1 MEFPSAP
8 SPSERRWVWIFAIL
22 VMVLISLPY
31 LISSIRQGED
41 WSFTGFLFGVSDGNS
56 YIGKML
62 LGSWGEWLFRTP
74 YTAYPQDGL
83 FLFFPYILL
92 GKLARPPFVHDH
104 LVVLYHIYRLAAGLL
119 MIHATYDFISLF
131 LVDPRWRRFATV
143 LAVLGGGFGWI
154 TIFGLSHIF
163 AWGLPLESYSPEGF
177 GFLSIYGLPH
187 LAIARALLLWG
198 LRDFLVHPDWFRHPR
213 GWICTGLTWAAI
225 GFFQP
230 IIQAVGMFV
239 VAFFLLFT
247 GLVQVIRWRTQG
259 APDWRRW
266 FEHIFSGM
274 SIAVC
279 AAPLTAYTFLSFR
292 LNPTLQAWEQQ
303 SIIGSPPPLE
313 YLIGYGVALPL
324 ALMGLRP
331 LLRKLPW
338 HGWLL
343 AGWLVFVP
351 IAAYGPFPSQRR
363 FLDGFWV
370 VLSIL
375 AVYLISIIS
384 PKQRKLALGWITLAF
399 PMTLFILT
407 AGFLFS
413 ANPSKPLFRPAEEVA
428 VFEYLA
434 QNAQPW
440 DVVLASDDTA
450 NPLPAWAPVRALNG
464 HGPESLNGAALRE
477 RIACFYSSACAET
490 ERMALIQEFGIDYVI
505 WGPSERELGDWDP
518 NQWVELQEVFASGAY
533 QVFRTPESY

>member
-1 MEFPSAP
+1 M
-8 SPSERRWVWIFAIL
+8 WIFAIL
-22 VMVLISLPY
+22 VMAAVTLPY
-31 LISSIRQGED
+31 LNAYANQRSG
-41 WSFTGFLFGVSDGNS
+41 WTFTGFLFGVSDGNS
-56 YIGKML
+56 YIAKML

-83 FLFFPYILL
+83 FLFFPYVLL
-92 GKLARPPFVHDH
+92 GKLAQPPLVHDQ

-119 MIHATYDFISLF
+119 MIHATYDFISIF
-131 LVDPRWRRFATV
+131 LHEPRWRRFATV
-143 LAVLGGGFGWI
+143 LAILGGGFGWI

-163 AWGLPLESYSPEGF
+163 AWGLPPESYSPEGF

-187 LAIARALLLWG
+187 LAAARALLLWG
-198 LRDFLVHPDWFRHPR
+198 LRDFLVRTDWYRSSR
-213 GWICTGLTWAAI
+213 GWMRTGLTWAAI
-225 GFFQP
+225 GLFQP

-239 VAFFLLFT
+239 VAFFLLIT
-247 GLVQVIRWRTQG
+247 GVVQWFRWR
-259 APDWRRW
+259 AHREAYWRRW
-266 FEHIFSGM
+266 FEHVFSGM
-274 SIAVC
+274 AIAVC
-279 AAPLTAYTFLSFR
+279 AAPLAAYTFFSFR

-324 ALMGLRP
+324 ALLGVRP

-343 AGWLVFVP
+343 AGWMIFVP

-370 VLSIL
+370 ALSIL
-375 AVYLISIIS
+375 AVSLLLILT
-384 PKQRKLALGWITLAF
+384 PKQRKVAIGWISLAF
-399 PMTLFILT
+399 PMTLFLLT

-413 ANPSKPLFRPAEEVA
+413 GNPSAPLFRPTDEVK

-440 DVVLASDDTA
+440 SVVLASDDTA
-450 NPLPAWAPVRALNG
+450 NPLPAWAPVRTLIG
-464 HGPESLNGAALRE
+464 HGPESLNGVILRE
-477 RIACFYSSACAET
+477 RIACFYSSTCTEAE
-490 ERMALIQEFGIDYVI
+490 RKALLQEFRIDYVI
-505 WGPSERELGDWDP
+505 WGPGERELGDWDP
-518 NQWVELQEVFASGAY
+518 NQWGQLQEVFEYGAY
-533 QVFRTPESY
+533 QVFQTSESK